1 MPRIRPEADLKQC
14 YDEISVYCHD
24 KKEPVFITK
33 EGHGDLAVMSMEVYE
48 LLVQS
53 MDIFR
58 LDRLLHEGRITEIGD
73 TMNKINT
80 MESNKGPDKNR
91 SYSSQADDSR
101 GNVREM
107 PSQKNQMGE
116 ARQSAEDSEGNGGS
130 GTREGGNGAR
140 EFLFRG
146 TMAQS
151 RQEVPASIQKIRQ
164 DFVKPQE

>member
-1 MPRIRPEADLKQC
+1 MYNVWYEKKGARNMPRIRPESDLKQC
-14 YDEISVYCHD
+14 YEEISAYCHD
-24 KKEPVFITK
+24 KKEPVFITRN
-33 EGHGDLAVMSMEVYE
+33 GHGDLAVMSLEVYE

-58 LDRLLHEGRITEIGD
+58 LDRLLHDGRITEVGD
-73 TMNKINT
+73 TMHKINT
-80 MESNKGPDKNR
+80 MEASR
-91 SYSSQADDSR
+91 AAQERERER

-107 PSQKNQMGE
+107 MPQKNQEPEG
-116 ARQSAEDSEGNGGS
+116 AEGTGGGS
-130 GTREGGNGAR
+130 GAR

-151 RQEVPASIQKIRQ
+151 RQEVPTSIQKIRQ

>member
-1 MPRIRPEADLKQC
+1 MPRIRPESDLQRC
-14 YDEISVYCHD
+14 YDEISSYCHD

-33 EGHGDLAVMSMEVYE
+33 NGHGDLAVMSMEVYE

-58 LDRLLHEGRITEIGD
+58 LDRLLHEGRITEVGD
-73 TMNKINT
+73 TMHR
-80 MESNKGPDKNR
+80 MSVQEGSRSQDRDR
-91 SYSSQADDSR
+91 SYSAAAHVEVSK
-101 GNVREM
+101 GNVHEM
-107 PSQKNQMGE
+107 SPQKNQGE
-116 ARQSAEDSEGNGGS
+116 GSQPGESESSGGS
-130 GTREGGNGAR
+130 GAR